1 MKKINILLLSCLP
14 FLSFAQTGNGQIDNE
29 QIDIVKDYQ
38 PVLIKSD
45 KIGINADLPKLKQD
59 DPTKQSYTVS
69 EKSIEIGYKP
79 AEIKPL
85 KVKDEE
91 PEPLP
96 FVYLKAGFGNYLT
109 PVIDFSITNKNTEK
123 FKVGL
128 QGDFISS
135 KRKNY
140 AFQDYLE
147 SGVKLFGQYNFKKV
161 LIGTDVKFNFDKY
174 NFYGYDHLLFP
185 EELFDKDTM
194 DISYRTIGFKSYF
207 SNYAD
212 NSKDLKYKGHLGF
225 NQLKLNDGRSE
236 NIIDFSVLASKK
248 FKDIF
253 TAGAQISGNSTSLKS
268 PGVNN
273 RFVVGFKPFAGVEM
287 GIWRIEGGAN
297 VVIDEGDVFAFP
309 YLKNQLE
316 IVPTKLVMYNE
327 WLGDVS
333 VNNIFNTYT
342 KNPWLSQNIMWDNY
356 KTEDR
361 RFIGLRGAITG
372 GFSYD
377 VSFGQMVYKNM
388 PLFVND
394 TTDFR
399 KFTFNYEEKLTSWN
413 PKLSIGY
420 QYGKM
425 FYGRLNFEYNAYK
438 TKSGITPYHLPSLKT
453 NLTLGYT
460 WNEKLGIKVDI
471 FGESGSKVLTET
483 RNVEKLNGIVD
494 INLSANYNLNK
505 YVGFFVN
512 LNNIAFQKYQ
522 RYYLYP
528 SYGLQALGGVVLT
541 Y

>member
-1 MKKINILLLSCLP
+1 MKKISILLVLAIP
-14 FLSFAQTGNGQIDNE
+14 FLSIAQSGNGQIDNE
-29 QIDIVKDYQ
+29 QIDIIKDYQ

-59 DPTKQSYTVS
+59 AIVKQSYTVS
-69 EKSIEIGYKP
+69 EKSIEISYKP

-85 KVKDEE
+85 KVKDEA

-109 PVIDFSITNKNTEK
+109 PIIDFSITNKNTER

-140 AFQDYLE
+140 SFQNYLE
-147 SGVKLFGQYNFKKV
+147 SGAKFFGQYNFKKV
-161 LIGTDVKFNFDKY
+161 LIGADVKFSYDKY
-174 NFYGYDHLLFP
+174 NFYGYDHFVFP
-185 EELFDKDTM
+185 GNLIDKDTM
-194 DISYRTIGFKSYF
+194 DISYRTVGFKTYF

-225 NQLKLNDGRSE
+225 NQLKLNNGISE
-236 NIIDFSVLASKK
+236 NIIDFSVMASKK

-253 TAGAQISGNSTSLKS
+253 TAGAEINGNSTSLKS

-273 RFVVGFKPFAGVEM
+273 RLVVGFKPFAGVEM
-287 GIWRIEGGAN
+287 GIWNIIGGAN

-316 IVPTKLVMYNE
+316 IVPDKLVMYNE

-333 VNNIFNTYT
+333 INNIFNTYS
-342 KNPWLSQNIMWDNY
+342 KNPWLSQNIIWDNY

-377 VSFGQMVYKNM
+377 VSFGQMVYKNL

-399 KFTFNYEEKLTSWN
+399 KFTFNYEEKVSSWN
-413 PKLSIGY
+413 PKLSLGY

-425 FYGRLNFEYNAYK
+425 FYGRLNFEYNTYK
-438 TKSGITPYHLPSLKT
+438 TKSGITPYHLPKLKT
-453 NLTLGYT
+453 NVTLGYT
-460 WNEKLGIKVDI
+460 WNEKLGIKLDI

-483 RNVEKLNGIVD
+483 KNVEKLKGLID

-512 LNNIAFQKYQ
+512 LNNIAFQDYQ

-528 SYGLQALGGVVLT
+528 SYGFQALGGVVLT

>member
-253 TAGAQISGNSTSLKS
+253 
-268 PGVNN
+268 
-273 RFVVGFKPFAGVEM
+273 
-287 GIWRIEGGAN
+287 
-297 VVIDEGDVFAFP
+297 
-309 YLKNQLE
+309 
-316 IVPTKLVMYNE
+316 KLRC
-327 WLGDVS
+327 
-333 VNNIFNTYT
+333 
-342 KNPWLSQNIMWDNY
+342 
-356 KTEDR
+356 R
-361 RFIGLRGAITG
+361 R
-372 GFSYD
+372 
-377 VSFGQMVYKNM
+377 Q
-388 PLFVND
+388 
-394 TTDFR
+394 
-399 KFTFNYEEKLTSWN
+399 
-413 PKLSIGY
+413 
-420 QYGKM
+420 
-425 FYGRLNFEYNAYK
+425 
-438 TKSGITPYHLPSLKT
+438 
-453 NLTLGYT
+453 
-460 WNEKLGIKVDI
+460 
-471 FGESGSKVLTET
+471 
-483 RNVEKLNGIVD
+483 
-494 INLSANYNLNK
+494 
-505 YVGFFVN
+505 
-512 LNNIAFQKYQ
+512 
-522 RYYLYP
+522 
-528 SYGLQALGGVVLT
+528 
-541 Y
+541 

>member
-1 MKKINILLLSCLP
+1 MKKITIFFGLIFPIAL
-14 FLSFAQTGNGQIDNE
+14 FAQTGNGQIDNE
-29 QIDIVKDYQ
+29 QIEIVKDYQ
-38 PVLIKSD
+38 PILIKSD
-45 KIGINADLPKLKQD
+45 KIGINADLPKLKQES
-59 DPTKQSYTVS
+59 PTKQTYNVT
-69 EKSIEIGYKP
+69 EKSIEVAYKP

-85 KVKDEE
+85 KVKDE
-91 PEPLP
+91 PATPLP

-109 PVIDFSITNKNTEK
+109 PLVDFSITNKNTEK
-123 FKVGL
+123 YKVGL
-128 QGDFISS
+128 QGNFISS
-135 KRKNY
+135 NRKNY
-140 AFQDYLE
+140 DYQKYLE
-147 SGVKLFGQYNFKKV
+147 SGLKAFGQYNFKKV
-161 LIGTDVKFNFDKY
+161 LIGTDIIFDYDKY
-174 NFYGYDHLLFP
+174 HFYGYDHSDTSLV
-185 EELFDKDTM
+185 FDPDTM
-194 DISYRTIGFKSYF
+194 AISYRTIGFKSYF

-212 NSKDLKYKGHLGF
+212 NSKDLKYKGHIGF

-253 TAGAQISGNSTSLKS
+253 TAGAEIKGNSTSFKD
-268 PGVNN
+268 PGVDN

-297 VVIDEGDVFAFP
+297 IVIDEGDVFAFP

-316 IVPTKLVMYNE
+316 IVPKKLVMYNE

-333 VNNIFNTYT
+333 VNNIFNTYKYNPYLS
-342 KNPWLSQNIMWDNY
+342 KNIKWDNY

-377 VSFGQMVYKNM
+377 VSFGQMVFKNM

-394 TTDFR
+394 STDYR
-399 KFTFNYEEKLTSWN
+399 KFTYNYEEKLSSWN
-413 PKLSIGY
+413 PKLSLGY
-420 QYGKM
+420 QYGNTLSA
-425 FYGRLNFEYNAYK
+425 RVNIEYNAYK
-438 TKSGITPYHLPSLKT
+438 TKSGITPYHLPALKS
-453 NLTLGYT
+453 NITLAYT
-460 WNEKLGIKVDI
+460 WDEKLSFKVDI
-471 FGESGSKVLTET
+471 FGESGSKVLTELG
-483 RNVEKLNGIVD
+483 NVDKLKGVVD
-494 INLSANYNLNK
+494 INLSAGYNLNK

-528 SYGLQALGGVVLT
+528 SYGLQAIGGVVLT